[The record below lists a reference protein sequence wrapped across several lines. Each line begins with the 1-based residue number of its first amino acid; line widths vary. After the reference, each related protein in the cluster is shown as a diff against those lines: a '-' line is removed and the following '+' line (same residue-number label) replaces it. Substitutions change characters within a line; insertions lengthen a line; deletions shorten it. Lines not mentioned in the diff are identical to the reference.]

1 MFLKNTINVFAS
13 NFTLTYRL
21 LLYKL
26 LIGAI
31 CIAIGFATVLPLL
44 EPVMI
49 DMQAANVFETASLI
63 TQSFADST
71 LFSDTVSAEILQ
83 TINTVHEIL
92 IYHSSSLLAMYFGF
106 ALLLILWYFG
116 SAAIDIALC
125 EVIHFFCKQK
135 SRRSLMAC
143 FISRFVDVCKY
154 TLFKMFIIL
163 PVEICI
169 IALSVFVY
177 VFNIGGFFSTSIA
190 ILLIFGLYPLKEV
203 YVTCFAPCLI
213 CSGKGLFASFKHGVL
228 LSLTKGVKVY
238 STHLFVL
245 ICGAIFCFMASLISL
260 GALTIYAFAIF
271 SIYKKCLS
279 FVIYYNL
286 EGVRFYSDSET
297 IVTPYIVK
305 VQEDDYT
312 VDLL

>member
-26 LIGAI
+26 IIGVL

-44 EPVMI
+44 EPVML
-49 DMQAANVFETASLI
+49 DMQAAGVLETASLI

-71 LFSDTVSAEILQ
+71 LFSDTVSAEVLQ
-83 TINTVHEIL
+83 TVNTVRDIL
-92 IYHSSSLLAMYFGF
+92 IYHSSSLF
-106 ALLLILWYFG
+106 AIYVAFAFLVILWYFG

-143 FISRFVDVCKY
+143 FISRFVEVCKY
-154 TLFKMFIIL
+154 TFFKMFIIL

-169 IALSVFVY
+169 IALSVAVY

-190 ILLIFGLYPLKEV
+190 ILLLFGLYPLKDV
-203 YVTCFAPCLI
+203 FVTCFAPCFI
-213 CSGKGLFASFKHGVL
+213 CSGKGVFASFKHGIT
-228 LSLTKGVKVY
+228 LSLSKGVKVY
-238 STHLFVL
+238 STNLFVM
-245 ICGAIFCFMASLISL
+245 ICGAIFCLMASLVSL

-271 SIYKKCLS
+271 SVYKKCLS

-286 EGVRFYSDSET
+286 EGMRFYSDSET

-305 VQEDDYT
+305 VQEGDYT

>member
-26 LIGAI
+26 FIAAL
-31 CIAIGFATVLPLL
+31 CIAIGFATILPLL
-44 EPVMI
+44 QPVVS
-49 DMQAANVFETASLI
+49 DMQAAGVFETASLI
-63 TQSFADST
+63 TQSFADMT
-71 LFSDTVSAEILQ
+71 LFSENVSTEVIHAV
-83 TINTVHEIL
+83 NTVRDIL
-92 IYHSSSLLAMYFGF
+92 VYYSSSLLAIYVAF
-106 ALLLILWYFG
+106 ACLLLFWYLA
-116 SAAIDIALC
+116 SATIDIALC

-143 FISRFVDVCKY
+143 FISRFVEVCKY
-154 TLFKMFIIL
+154 TIFKMFIIL

-169 IALSVFVY
+169 IALALFIY
-177 VFNIGGFFSTSIA
+177 IFNIGGLLSTSIA
-190 ILLIFGLYPLKEV
+190 ILLIFGLFPLKDV
-203 YVTCFAPCLI
+203 FTTCFAPTFI
-213 CSGKGLFASFKHGVL
+213 CSGKGVFSSFKHGMN
-228 LSLTKGVKVY
+228 LSLTKGIKIY

-245 ICGAIFCFMASLISL
+245 ICGAVFCFMASIVSL
-260 GALTIYAFAIF
+260 GALTIYAFAMF

-286 EGVRFYSDSET
+286 EGMRFYCDSET

-305 VQEDDYT
+305 IQEGDYI

>member
-1 MFLKNTINVFAS
+1 MFLKNTVNVFAS

-26 LIGAI
+26 LVFAL

-44 EPVMI
+44 VPVVE
-49 DMQAANVFETASLI
+49 DMQSAGVFETASLI

-71 LFSDTVSAEILQ
+71 LFSDSVSVEILQ
-83 TINTVHEIL
+83 TVHTVRDIL
-92 IYHSSSLLAMYFGF
+92 IYHSESLLSMYVGF
-106 ALLLILWYFG
+106 AILLLFWYFC
-116 SAAIDIALC
+116 SAAIDVAIC

-143 FISRFVDVCKY
+143 FISRFVEVSKY
-154 TLFKMFIIL
+154 TVFKMFLIL
-163 PVEICI
+163 PVEICV
-169 IALSVFVY
+169 IALSLLVY
-177 VFNIGGFFSTSIA
+177 IFNIGGIFSTSIA
-190 ILLIFGLYPLKEV
+190 ILLLFGLFPLKDV
-203 YVTCFAPCLI
+203 FVTCFIPSLV
-213 CSGKGLFASFKHGVL
+213 CSGKGLFASFKHGL
-228 LSLTKGVKVY
+228 NLSLSKGIKIY
-238 STHLFVL
+238 STHLCVL
-245 ICGAIFCFMASLISL
+245 ICGAIFCLMTSIVSL
-260 GALTIYAFAIF
+260 GALTIYSFAVF

-286 EGVRFYSDSET
+286 EGMRFYSDSET

-305 VQEDDYT
+305 VQEGDYT

>member
-21 LLYKL
+21 LLYKII
-26 LIGAI
+26 IGAF

-44 EPVMI
+44 EPVML
-49 DMQAANVFETASLI
+49 DMQGAGVFETASLI

-83 TINTVHEIL
+83 TLNTVQEIL
-92 IYHSSSLLAMYFGF
+92 VYHSSSLLAMYIGF
-106 ALLLILWYFG
+106 ALLVLLWYLG

-154 TLFKMFIIL
+154 TFFKMFLIL

-169 IALSVFVY
+169 IALSVAIY
-177 VFNIGGFFSTSIA
+177 MFNIGGFFSTSIA
-190 ILLIFGLYPLKEV
+190 ILLLFGLFPLKDV
-203 YVTCFAPCLI
+203 FTTCFAPCLI
-213 CSGKGLFASFKHGVL
+213 CSGKGLFASFKHGVE
-228 LSLTKGVKVY
+228 LSLSKGVKVY

-245 ICGAIFCFMASLISL
+245 ICGTIFCFAASLVSL
-260 GALTIYAFAIF
+260 GALSLYAFAIF

-286 EGVRFYSDSET
+286 EGMRFYSDSET

-305 VQEDDYT
+305 VQEGDYT